1 MQDYPQDYD
10 SLEDYLEDI
19 EAAKETI
26 RGGDA

>member
-1 MQDYPQDYD
+1 MQDYPEDYD

-26 RGGDA
+26 RNGDF